1 MTNCAPLRPTSRRGL
16 KAESFRRRMA
26 VVPQDI
32 VLFNDTIFYNIHYGN
47 MEATEEDVY
56 RAAR

>member
-1 MTNCAPLRPTSRRGL
+1 
-16 KAESFRRRMA
+16 MA